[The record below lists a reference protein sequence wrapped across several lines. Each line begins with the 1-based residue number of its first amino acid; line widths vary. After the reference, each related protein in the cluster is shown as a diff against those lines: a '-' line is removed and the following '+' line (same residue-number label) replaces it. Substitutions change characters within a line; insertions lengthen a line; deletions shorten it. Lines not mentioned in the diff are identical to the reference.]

1 MRRATYVLVGVTV
14 GLALSYFVVVRP
26 SGSDTNGQSSVDSEV
41 QPGDEAETRPAVEVD
56 GLSVFSPWVR
66 PAAPTAGESA
76 PVNSGA
82 YLTISAAREDRL
94 VEAESV
100 VAASTE
106 IHETR
111 REGDMARMGPAD
123 PASLSVGPGRPLE
136 LRPGGLHI
144 MLLSLTSPLE
154 EGDTVWI
161 DLIFESGTRLA
172 VPAPVGRR

>member
-1 MRRATYVLVGVTV
+1 MRRATYVLIGVTV
-14 GLALSYFVVVRP
+14 GSALTYFVVSRP
-26 SGSDTNGQSSVDSEV
+26 TADEPAGQPVV
-41 QPGDEAETRPAVEVD
+41 EAESGPVVEVD

-66 PAAPTAGESA
+66 PAAPTAGESV
-76 PVNSGA
+76 PVNTGA
-82 YLTISAAREDRL
+82 YLTISSSREDRL
-94 VEAESV
+94 LGAESTA
-100 VAASTE
+100 AASTE

-111 REGDMARMGPAD
+111 RDGEMARMGPAD

-161 DLIFESGTRLA
+161 DLIFESGTRVA

>member
-1 MRRATYVLVGVTV
+1 MRRATYVLVGVTA
-14 GLALSYFVVVRP
+14 GLALSYFTLARP
-26 SGSDTNGQSSVDSEV
+26 SGNDPDGQASVE
-41 QPGDEAETRPAVEVD
+41 PETRPVVEVD
-56 GLSVFSPWVR
+56 GLSVYSPWVR

-82 YLTISAAREDRL
+82 YLTISSSREDRL
-94 VEAESV
+94 VGAESG

-111 REGDMARMGPAD
+111 REGEMARMGPAD

-144 MLLSLTSPLE
+144 MLLSLNSPLT

-161 DLIFESGTRLA
+161 DLIFESGTRVA
-172 VPAPVGRR
+172 VPALVGRR